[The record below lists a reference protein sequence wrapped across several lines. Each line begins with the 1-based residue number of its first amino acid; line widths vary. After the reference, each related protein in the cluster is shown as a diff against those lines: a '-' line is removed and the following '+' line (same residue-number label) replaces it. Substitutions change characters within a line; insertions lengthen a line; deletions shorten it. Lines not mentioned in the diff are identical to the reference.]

1 MKKTLRMMGLCAL
14 IALAAVGCKKEQQT
28 TSSFKATLTQPT
40 SNAKTHI
47 GDSDSL
53 LWNAGDAIKVFD
65 GAGNAYLF
73 TTDDDNKSTATFS
86 GEATIN
92 TSNTYTAFYPAA
104 NTSDVTNGEILLT
117 LAAEQTYV
125 AGGFANGTFPIA
137 AVNDGA
143 IFTFHSRCGLLAIP
157 VKGSGNVGSIVLTS
171 KTTTDMLAGQ
181 LRYDLSGNYL
191 GLTNGQ
197 ASVTLNCGGLPLD
210 ATNATTFYF
219 ALPAGVFANG
229 FTVSITNGTTEIYH
243 LETTKPNVIAAET
256 ILMMPELPVAS
267 VGVTTNDATSVLYTT
282 ATINGGYTASLGLS
296 IDEVGFYYGMGA
308 DLSNQVTTTLA
319 NPFSYDLTG
328 LTEGTTYS
336 FKAYAKNGTTEYTG
350 NVETFT
356 TGVSF
361 VAPMVTTGTAAAT
374 SATTGT
380 GHVTLTNAGTGPV
393 TQVGICWSTSD
404 NPEVSPTAA
413 NFALATGQNVNTE
426 YALDITG
433 LAASTQYYVRGFAKV
448 GDQYY
453 YGSSVNFT
461 TPEPSAPNGALPNG
475 FSVSPTQRVW
485 FSQGNL
491 RATAAAANNSDPS
504 NWTWSFA
511 EHQWDYIGNAT
522 ANTSVNGNGTV
533 STPGTVDLFCWS
545 TDWSYYGIRNDAGQT
560 NTHLYIGDFI
570 DWGNNTITNGTNPVN
585 PWRTLTNDEW
595 SYLLNGR
602 DDHESKYSVGKID
615 DIVGFVILPDTWVLP
630 ENCTFQPGKRPNGQW
645 HWEDNPYQT
654 TDPTADNYW
663 PKMEAAGAAFLPAT
677 GDRYGASVTIWSYDN
692 RVNGYWSS
700 TPNSEDDRLAYYFG
714 FNVSDYL
721 GLYSLAFAQSYRY
734 VGMCV
739 RLVQNIE

>member
-1 MKKTLRMMGLCAL
+1 MKKSFAI
-14 IALAAVGCKKEQQT
+14 IALAALVMLAGCKKNDQEGTVLKAGIEQHKT
-28 TSSFKATLTQPT
+28 DGSKTSLNPDFSINWSEGDQLLVNNGTAPGIFTLTT
-40 SNAKTHI
+40 
-47 GDSDSL
+47 
-53 LWNAGDAIKVFD
+53 
-65 GAGNAYLF
+65 GAGNPTAEFATTGEYTFGENNVVVYPYSDNITFGENTVTMSLPATQEVEAPGTFGNGANPMLGTF
-73 TTDDDNKSTATFS
+73 TDPTNFTVTSLCGALCLQLKGDNQ
-86 GEATIN
+86 TI
-92 TSNTYTAFYPAA
+92 TSIEIVDAA
-104 NTSDVTNGEILLT
+104 GAKL
-117 LAAEQTYV
+117 
-125 AGGFANGTFPIA
+125 NGTFVANYTAGTPA
-137 AVNDGA
+137 LAKTGDDG
-143 IFTFHSRCGLLAIP
+143 
-157 VKGSGNVGSIVLTS
+157 
-171 KTTTDMLAGQ
+171 TDK
-181 LRYDLSGNYL
+181 
-191 GLTNGQ
+191 
-197 ASVTLNCGGLPLD
+197 VTLSCPALLTDD
-210 ATNATTFYF
+210 AQKFF
-219 ALPAGVFANG
+219 VVLPAGALASG
-229 FTVSITNGTTEIYH
+229 FTMNVYNGTDLVFTK
-243 LETTKPNVIAAET
+243 TTST
-256 ILMMPELPVAS
+256 D
-267 VGVTTNDATSVLYTT
+267 VTMVVNTVKT
-282 ATINGGYTASLGLS
+282 
-296 IDEVGFYYGMGA
+296 MGEMT
-308 DLSNQVTTTLA
+308 VTTT
-319 NPFSYDLTG
+319 PPT
-328 LTEGTTYS
+328 
-336 FKAYAKNGTTEYTG
+336 
-350 NVETFT
+350 
-356 TGVSF
+356 
-361 VAPMVTTGTAAAT
+361 
-374 SATTGT
+374 
-380 GHVTLTNAGTGPV
+380 PV
-393 TQVGICWSTSD
+393 
-404 NPEVSPTAA
+404 
-413 NFALATGQNVNTE
+413 
-426 YALDITG
+426 
-433 LAASTQYYVRGFAKV
+433 
-448 GDQYY
+448 
-453 YGSSVNFT
+453 
-461 TPEPSAPNGALPNG
+461 APNGALPNG

-545 TDWSYYGIRNDAGQT
+545 TDWSYYGIRNDAYQT

-654 TDPTADNYW
+654 TDPTSDNYW

-700 TPNSEDDRLAYYFG
+700 TPDSDDRLALYFG